1 MITRSSVDNLSG
13 QRRFLSHYGVSP
25 QIVSIL
31 WDSILLNLP
40 PKCCSIHLLW
50 CLLFLK
56 VYASEAILSS
66 IVGTN
71 EKKYRE
77 HVWPVMRA
85 IAALRVSTVSFL
97 IAPQCLLS
105 PVSCLYFMLTPMF
118 SHRFLFPVVSS
129 IRMEDVVSYLSMG
142 RISVSMNPPRS
153 PVYGSPTSLKV
164 LDSAMKSPLQFR
176 QGILL
181 GYMVLFHVD
190 N

>member
-1 MITRSSVDNLSG
+1 MSNIPAISPDKFYREGQMMITRSSVDNLSG

-105 PVSCLYFMLTPMF
+105 PVFTLC
-118 SHRFLFPVVSS
+118 
-129 IRMEDVVSYLSMG
+129 
-142 RISVSMNPPRS
+142 
-153 PVYGSPTSLKV
+153 
-164 LDSAMKSPLQFR
+164 
-176 QGILL
+176 
-181 GYMVLFHVD
+181 
-190 N
+190 

>member
-1 MITRSSVDNLSG
+1 MSNIPAISPDKFYREGQKMITRSSVDNLSG

-105 PVSCLYFMLTPMF
+105 PVSCLL
-118 SHRFLFPVVSS
+118 
-129 IRMEDVVSYLSMG
+129 
-142 RISVSMNPPRS
+142 S
-153 PVYGSPTSLKV
+153 PVSCLLSLLYV
-164 LDSAMKSPLQFR
+164 NSNVFT
-176 QGILL
+176 
-181 GYMVLFHVD
+181 
-190 N
+190 